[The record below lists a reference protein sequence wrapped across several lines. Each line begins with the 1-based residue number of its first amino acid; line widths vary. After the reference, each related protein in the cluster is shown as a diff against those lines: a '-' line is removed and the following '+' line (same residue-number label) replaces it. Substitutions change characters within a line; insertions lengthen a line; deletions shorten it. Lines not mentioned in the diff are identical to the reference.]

1 MTDQPEV
8 NLVYRILDDQLVD
21 VDGRR
26 CGRVDDLAFDGDL
39 GEPPRLWTILS
50 GSGAWHRRLPRPLRT
65 LGARV
70 FGSGTLGLDI
80 AQIPWSQV
88 EGIDAV
94 ITLRSKARELGLG
107 RGDEPRST
115 AAENLPRS

>member
-1 MTDQPEV
+1 MIDQPEV

-39 GEPPRLWTILS
+39 GEPPRLWAILS